1 VESSTDSIRIS
12 TIVPLL
18 QKTLSPLI
26 PSLLTTY
33 KGKFKFGNKQ
43 EHIGVKLSFQHLIKI
58 PADRIAVLIG
68 KEGQVKHEIEEKCKV
83 QIEIDSQNGNA
94 VVSLSSEPVSEMQP
108 FKAIEVISAISRG
121 FSPQRAYR
129 LLSDEELIFQ
139 IIDLKDYAGKSSNAM
154 DRIKG
159 RIIGQNGKS
168 RKTIEE
174 LSGAYVSVS
183 GHTVAL
189 IGSFEEIR
197 LANDAVLMI
206 LKGSAHKTV
215 YTMLQE
221 ARRKNKLDKMK
232 LWEENNIKNH

>member
-1 VESSTDSIRIS
+1 MESSTDSIRIS
-12 TIVPLL
+12 TIVSLL

-108 FKAIEVISAISRG
+108 VQGDRSNLSNFKGI
-121 FSPQRAYR
+121 
-129 LLSDEELIFQ
+129 LSSEPTG
-139 IIDLKDYAGKSSNAM
+139 Y
-154 DRIKG
+154 
-159 RIIGQNGKS
+159 
-168 RKTIEE
+168 
-174 LSGAYVSVS
+174 
-183 GHTVAL
+183 
-189 IGSFEEIR
+189 
-197 LANDAVLMI
+197 
-206 LKGSAHKTV
+206 
-215 YTMLQE
+215 
-221 ARRKNKLDKMK
+221 
-232 LWEENNIKNH
+232 

>member
-1 VESSTDSIRIS
+1 
-12 TIVPLL
+12 
-18 QKTLSPLI
+18 
-26 PSLLTTY
+26 
-33 KGKFKFGNKQ
+33 
-43 EHIGVKLSFQHLIKI
+43 
-58 PADRIAVLIG
+58 
-68 KEGQVKHEIEEKCKV
+68 
-83 QIEIDSQNGNA
+83 
-94 VVSLSSEPVSEMQP
+94 LSSEPLSETQP

-159 RIIGQNGKS
+159 RIIGQKGKS

-189 IGSFEEIR
+189 IGAFEEIR

-232 LWEENNIKNH
+232 LWEENNIKKH

>member
-1 VESSTDSIRIS
+1 
-12 TIVPLL
+12 
-18 QKTLSPLI
+18 
-26 PSLLTTY
+26 
-33 KGKFKFGNKQ
+33 
-43 EHIGVKLSFQHLIKI
+43 
-58 PADRIAVLIG
+58 
-68 KEGQVKHEIEEKCKV
+68 
-83 QIEIDSQNGNA
+83 
-94 VVSLSSEPVSEMQP
+94 MQP

-159 RIIGQNGKS
+159 RIIGQKGKS

-189 IGSFEEIR
+189 IGAFEEIR

-232 LWEENNIKNH
+232 LWEENNIKKH